1 MMAVLVVLGRLKHR
15 YGGPS
20 AWSESFKATSYA
32 FGASQLRYNNKRFP
46 FVYMGNVLLCCFMH
60 PPRVRIGHVR
70 NCCLPFSLSDFL
82 CVYCCHPDEARGR
95 ESAGHGHGTA
105 GQHPRLKALEALE
118 APGPDPV
125 GSVLS
130 VNSMQGEWVAEVPQL
145 PQAH

>member
-1 MMAVLVVLGRLKHR
+1 MLLEQAR
-15 YGGPS
+15 
-20 AWSESFKATSYA
+20 
-32 FGASQLRYNNKRFP
+32 LRYNRKLFP
-46 FVYMGNVLLCCFMH
+46 FVYMGSVLPCCYMH

-82 CVYCCHPDEARGR
+82 CVYCCHHGEARGR
-95 ESAGHGHGTA
+95 ESEGHGHGTA
-105 GQHPRLKALEALE
+105 GQHPRLKALE